1 MRAVRL
7 RHGIVAR
14 AIVASEIDR
23 QRLNVQEGMHM
34 SQPSALHATTLS
46 PDDARKQFRQAMAHL
61 GAAVNVIT
69 TSGPSG
75 RCGITASAVCSV
87 TDAPPTLL
95 VCMNRSSA
103 MHAVFERN
111 RNVCINVLPGHH
123 ELLAR
128 HFAGLTQL
136 PMDAR
141 FGLPIWDEGLHGV
154 PVLRD
159 ALASLQGT
167 IVELKEVG
175 SHSVMF
181 VEAVQI
187 RVCADGD
194 SLIYFDR
201 QFHRVPR
208 LCAA

>member
-1 MRAVRL
+1 
-7 RHGIVAR
+7 
-14 AIVASEIDR
+14 
-23 QRLNVQEGMHM
+23 M
-34 SQPSALHATTLS
+34 SDTHRPSLTA

-61 GAAVNVIT
+61 GAAVNIIT
-69 TSGPSG
+69 TCGPSG

-95 VCMNRSSA
+95 VCLNRSSA

-111 RNVCINVLPGHH
+111 RDVCINVLPGHH

-136 PMDAR
+136 SMEAR
-141 FGLPIWDEGLHGV
+141 FSLPVWDEGMHRV

-159 ALASLQGT
+159 ALASLQGR

-181 VEAVQI
+181 VEAQQI
-187 RVCADGD
+187 RVRADGD

-201 QFHRVPR
+201 NFHRVPR

>member
-1 MRAVRL
+1 
-7 RHGIVAR
+7 
-14 AIVASEIDR
+14 
-23 QRLNVQEGMHM
+23 M
-34 SQPSALHATTLS
+34 SDTSSPLATG
-46 PDDARKQFRQAMAHL
+46 DARKEFRQAMAHL

-69 TSGPSG
+69 TAGPLG

-87 TDAPPTLL
+87 TDTPPTLL

-103 MHAVFERN
+103 MHTTFEGN
-111 RNVCINVLPGHH
+111 RQVCVNVLPGEH

-128 HFAGLTQL
+128 HFAGLTEL

-141 FGLPIWDEGLHGV
+141 FELPVWDQGEHGV

-159 ALASLQGT
+159 ALASLQGE

-181 VEAVQI
+181 VQVTQV
-187 RVCADGD
+187 RLRSDGD
-194 SLIYFDR
+194 GLIYFDR
-201 QFHRVPR
+201 NFHRLVRP
-208 LCAA
+208 CAA

>member
-1 MRAVRL
+1 
-7 RHGIVAR
+7 
-14 AIVASEIDR
+14 
-23 QRLNVQEGMHM
+23 M
-34 SQPSALHATTLS
+34 SDTSRPILLG
-46 PDDARKQFRQAMAHL
+46 PNDARKMFRQAMAHL

-69 TSGPSG
+69 TSGALG

-103 MHAVFERN
+103 MHTVFEGN
-111 RNVCINVLPGHH
+111 RNVCINVLPAHH

-128 HFAGLTQL
+128 HFAGLTEL
-136 PMDAR
+136 PMDER
-141 FGLPIWDEGLHGV
+141 FGLPIWDAGSHGV

-159 ALASLQGT
+159 ALASVQGR

-181 VEAVQI
+181 VEATQI

-201 QFHRVPR
+201 DFHRVPR
-208 LCAA
+208 PRAA